1 MLTIYG
7 SKYNETSYL
16 KNLDF
21 LMIGTYYKTPKEV
34 NKYLTLGNI
43 LTCGQVPL
51 IGSMSLPDL
60 SVADQG
66 KVFGASLTN
75 SSGLMI
81 FDYCYV
87 DWKTF
92 EEQMKIAFSIM
103 NK

>member
-1 MLTIYG
+1 
-7 SKYNETSYL
+7 
-16 KNLDF
+16 
-21 LMIGTYYKTPKEV
+21 MIGTYYKTPKEV

-60 SVADQG
+60 SVVDQG

>member
-1 MLTIYG
+1 
-7 SKYNETSYL
+7 
-16 KNLDF
+16 
-21 LMIGTYYKTPKEV
+21 MIGTYYKTPKEV

-81 FDYCYV
+81 LIIVMLTGKHLKNRWRLPFL
-87 DWKTF
+87 
-92 EEQMKIAFSIM
+92 
-103 NK
+103 